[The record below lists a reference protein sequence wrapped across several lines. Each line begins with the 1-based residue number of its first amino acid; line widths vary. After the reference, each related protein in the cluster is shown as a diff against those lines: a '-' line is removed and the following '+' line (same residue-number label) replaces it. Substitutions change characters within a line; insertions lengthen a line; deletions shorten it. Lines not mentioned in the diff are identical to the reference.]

1 MVPWFDLPL
10 QGLIF
15 NLKVLI
21 FDLEVWSL
29 GFSARF
35 GCLFSSPGDP
45 QMFSSRWKR
54 RSWLES
60 LILEVE
66 GASLCTC
73 SLHLGYSVISFLLK
87 EKVLTSSVDLQGR
100 GYVYVLVLFTRIFNL
115 ISSLIEEKVLILKV
129 CILDRESF
137 IWGRVLVGDLAV
149 FGGDLGRGL
158 MRPLKM
164 KGVGSI
170 YNENPPLHLRSNFD
184 LGFPLGLYIGFN
196 LIQLDLELDVK
207 V

>member
-1 MVPWFDLPL
+1 M
-10 QGLIF
+10 
-15 NLKVLI
+15 
-21 FDLEVWSL
+21 
-29 GFSARF
+29 
-35 GCLFSSPGDP
+35 
-45 QMFSSRWKR
+45 
-54 RSWLES
+54 
-60 LILEVE
+60 
-66 GASLCTC
+66 
-73 SLHLGYSVISFLLK
+73 
-87 EKVLTSSVDLQGR
+87 
-100 GYVYVLVLFTRIFNL
+100 
-115 ISSLIEEKVLILKV
+115 
-129 CILDRESF
+129 
-137 IWGRVLVGDLAV
+137 GDLAV